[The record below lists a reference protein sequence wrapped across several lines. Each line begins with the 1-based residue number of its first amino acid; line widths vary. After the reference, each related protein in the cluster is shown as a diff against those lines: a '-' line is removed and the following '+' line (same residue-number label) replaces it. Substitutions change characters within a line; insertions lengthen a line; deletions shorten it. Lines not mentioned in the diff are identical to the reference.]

1 MDIYAYLFEKN
12 GFNVSEVSYFYVANC
27 RKDMNGFNSKLLFD
41 ETIVPYKLRTHW
53 IDSKIEEMLNVLN
66 SEELPSFNTFCQNC
80 ACSKARAELEY

>member
-1 MDIYAYLFEKN
+1 LFEKN

-27 RKDMNGFNSKLLFD
+27 RKDMNGFNSKLVFD